1 LRLLRFAR
9 NDGTEPSLALR
20 LFLGVLPAFLIGLAF
35 GFGKIVRDCS
45 LTCNVGYKL
54 APVAIL
60 AVGFVSLPISS
71 LTIRLAERWGYKRW
85 QMISLTTIALSFF
98 FFWSAT
104 YFVLTVLADTTSAGS
119 PDTMWTFP
127 LGLIYLGFFIW
138 LGALGAALKPNLKS
152 TVYRLFQ
159 RQEQAKALAL
169 TTAAVILGGLLGA
182 WFAGWF
188 GPALMLR
195 FDLRY
200 ELARDSLF
208 LLMGVLVLLMIPVI
222 MIISRITRTD
232 KTLQAFRSDQ
242 EDLDIVTPSMG
253 KASLRNAFRIIWDNP
268 KLKRMASLISIT
280 GIAESIMLYLFYWL
294 VTEQVPITAG
304 RTLFFADFY
313 IWLNAWTLLFL
324 VVGTNRL
331 INRFGLIFALAFMP
345 VSLFLGSAFLLY
357 QTVIAAI
364 YGLRIIYSSLEQSLY
379 GQGLDRMI
387 LEMDEQ
393 DVRSV
398 RPVLHG
404 LAVRLGRGLGALLVL
419 LLALGAG
426 ISFSLLTVVFMLI
439 LVIWLGIALS
449 LHRFLHRS
457 SPLMPPLHNL
467 RSTE

>member
-1 LRLLRFAR
+1 VAR
-9 NDGTEPSLALR
+9 HPDPPENSPKPSLALR
-20 LFLGVLPAFLIGLAF
+20 LSLSALLALLIGLAF

-45 LTCNVGYKL
+45 LTCNVGYQLSPL
-54 APVAIL
+54 AFVAAGL
-60 AVGFVSLPISS
+60 VSIPLTS
-71 LTIRLAERWGYKRW
+71 LTIRMANRLGYKRW

-98 FFWSAT
+98 CFWGAT
-104 YFVLTVLADTTSAGS
+104 YFVLTVLADTTRAGS
-119 PDTMWTFP
+119 SDQMWTFP
-127 LGLIYLGFFIW
+127 LGLIYLCFFIW
-138 LGALGAALKPNLKS
+138 LGGLGAVLKPSIKS

-159 RQEQAKALAL
+159 RQEQTKALAL

-188 GPALMLR
+188 APAVMLR

-208 LLMGVLVLLMIPVI
+208 LLMGILMLFTIPVI
-222 MIISRITRTD
+222 MIISRITHAD
-232 KTLQAFRSDQ
+232 KTSQAFHSDQ
-242 EDLDIVTPSMG
+242 EDPDIVTP
-253 KASLRNAFRIIWDNP
+253 
-268 KLKRMASLISIT
+268 
-280 GIAESIMLYLFYWL
+280 
-294 VTEQVPITAG
+294 QVPITAG

-324 VVGTNRL
+324 VFGTNRL
-331 INRFGLIFALAFMP
+331 INRFGIIFALAFMP
-345 VSLFLGSAFLLY
+345 IALFLGSAFLLY

-387 LEMDEQ
+387 LEVDEQ

-404 LAVRLGRGLGALLVL
+404 LVIRIGRAVGALLIL
-419 LLALGAG
+419 LLAQGAG
-426 ISFSLLTVVFMLI
+426 ISFNHMTVVFMLI

-457 SPLMPPLHNL
+457 SPMMPPLNSL

>member
-1 LRLLRFAR
+1 VAR
-9 NDGTEPSLALR
+9 HPDPPENSPKPSLALR
-20 LFLGVLPAFLIGLAF
+20 LSLSALLALLIGLAF

-45 LTCNVGYKL
+45 LTCNVGYQLSPL
-54 APVAIL
+54 AFVAAGL
-60 AVGFVSLPISS
+60 VSIPLTS
-71 LTIRLAERWGYKRW
+71 LTIRMANRLGYKRW

-98 FFWSAT
+98 CFWGAT
-104 YFVLTVLADTTSAGS
+104 YFVLTVLADTTRAGS
-119 PDTMWTFP
+119 SDQMWTFP
-127 LGLIYLGFFIW
+127 LGLIYLCFFIW
-138 LGALGAALKPNLKS
+138 LGGLGAVLKPSIKS

-159 RQEQAKALAL
+159 RQEQTKALAL

-188 GPALMLR
+188 APAVMLR

-208 LLMGVLVLLMIPVI
+208 LLMGILMLFTIPVI
-222 MIISRITRTD
+222 MIISRITHAD
-232 KTLQAFRSDQ
+232 KTSQAFHSDQ
-242 EDLDIVTPSMG
+242 EDPDIVTPSLV
-253 KASLRNAFRIIWDNP
+253 KASLKNAFRIIRGSP
-268 KLKRMASLISIT
+268 KLKRMTSLISIT

-294 VTEQVPITAG
+294 VTVQVPITAG

-324 VVGTNRL
+324 VFGTNRL

-345 VSLFLGSAFLLY
+345 VALLLGSAFLLY

-387 LEMDEQ
+387 LEVDEQ

-404 LAVRLGRGLGALLVL
+404 LVIRIGRAVGALLVL
-419 LLALGAG
+419 LLAQGAG
-426 ISFSLLTVVFMLI
+426 ISFNQLTVVFMLI

-457 SPLMPPLHNL
+457 SPMMPPLNSL

>member
-1 LRLLRFAR
+1 MAR
-9 NDGTEPSLALR
+9 HPDPPENSPKPSLALR
-20 LFLGVLPAFLIGLAF
+20 LSLSALLALLIGLAF

-45 LTCNVGYKL
+45 LTCNVGYQLSPL
-54 APVAIL
+54 AFVAAGL
-60 AVGFVSLPISS
+60 VSIPLTS
-71 LTIRLAERWGYKRW
+71 LTIRMANRLGYKRW

-98 FFWSAT
+98 CFWGAT
-104 YFVLTVLADTTSAGS
+104 YFVLTVLADTTRAGS
-119 PDTMWTFP
+119 SDQMWTFP
-127 LGLIYLGFFIW
+127 LGLIYLCFFIW
-138 LGALGAALKPNLKS
+138 LGGLGAVLKPSIKS

-159 RQEQAKALAL
+159 RQEQTKALAL

-188 GPALMLR
+188 APAVMLR

-208 LLMGVLVLLMIPVI
+208 LLMGILMLFTIPVI
-222 MIISRITRTD
+222 MIISRITHAD
-232 KTLQAFRSDQ
+232 KTSQAFHSDQ
-242 EDLDIVTPSMG
+242 EDPDIVTP
-253 KASLRNAFRIIWDNP
+253 
-268 KLKRMASLISIT
+268 
-280 GIAESIMLYLFYWL
+280 
-294 VTEQVPITAG
+294 QVPITAG

-324 VVGTNRL
+324 VFGTNRL
-331 INRFGLIFALAFMP
+331 INRFGIIFALAFMP
-345 VSLFLGSAFLLY
+345 IALFLGSAFLLY

-387 LEMDEQ
+387 LEVDEQ

-404 LAVRLGRGLGALLVL
+404 LVIRIGRAVGALLIL
-419 LLALGAG
+419 LLAQGAG
-426 ISFSLLTVVFMLI
+426 ISFNHMTVVFMLI

-457 SPLMPPLHNL
+457 SPMMPPLNSL